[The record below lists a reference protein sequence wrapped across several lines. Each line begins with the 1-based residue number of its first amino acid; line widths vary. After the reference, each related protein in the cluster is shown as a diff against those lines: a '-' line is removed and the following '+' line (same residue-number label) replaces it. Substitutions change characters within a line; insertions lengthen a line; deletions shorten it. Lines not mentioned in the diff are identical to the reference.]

1 MRYEP
6 SVNERAVPRATRA
19 GTAGPRAVSASRVG
33 PQVGPQVSPQVRD
46 SGEARSRQTAEL
58 DIWEDEGGATSKR
71 ATRYPGR
78 KVDSKVDSKVDRPGE
93 WHCREQSG

>member
-6 SVNERAVPRATRA
+6 SMKERAVPRGTWA
-19 GTAGPRAVSASRVG
+19 GNAGPWTVSAPRVG
-33 PQVGPQVSPQVRD
+33 PQVRD

-78 KVDSKVDSKVDRPGE
+78 KVDSKVDRTGA
-93 WHCREQSG
+93 WHCCELSG

>member
-6 SVNERAVPRATRA
+6 SVNERAVPRAPRA
-19 GTAGPRAVSASRVG
+19 GTAGPWTVSAPRVG
-33 PQVGPQVSPQVRD
+33 PQVRD

-78 KVDSKVDSKVDRPGE
+78 KVDSKVDRPGE
-93 WHCREQSG
+93 WHCCELSG

>member
-6 SVNERAVPRATRA
+6 SVKERAVPRATGA
-19 GTAGPRAVSASRVG
+19 GNAGPWTVSAPLVG
-33 PQVGPQVSPQVRD
+33 D

-71 ATRYPGR
+71 ATRYPGG
-78 KVDSKVDSKVDRPGE
+78 KVDSNVDRHGE
-93 WHCREQSG
+93 WHCRELSG

>member
-6 SVNERAVPRATRA
+6 SVNERAVP
-19 GTAGPRAVSASRVG
+19 
-33 PQVGPQVSPQVRD
+33 
-46 SGEARSRQTAEL
+46 RSRQTAEL

-78 KVDSKVDSKVDRPGE
+78 KVDSKVDRPGE
-93 WHCREQSG
+93 WHCCELSG

>member
-19 GTAGPRAVSASRVG
+19 GTAGPWAVSASRVG
-33 PQVGPQVSPQVRD
+33 PQLGPQVKD

-78 KVDSKVDSKVDRPGE
+78 KVDSKVDRPGE

>member
-19 GTAGPRAVSASRVG
+19 GTAGPWTVSAPRVG
-33 PQVGPQVSPQVRD
+33 PPLRD
-46 SGEARSRQTAEL
+46 SGEARSRQSAEL
-58 DIWEDEGGATSKR
+58 DIWEDEGGATSTH

-78 KVDSKVDSKVDRPGE
+78 KVDSKVDSKLDRPGE
-93 WHCREQSG
+93 SHCCEPSG

>member
-6 SVNERAVPRATRA
+6 SVNERAVPRATGA
-19 GTAGPRAVSASRVG
+19 GTAGPRDGSAPRVG
-33 PQVGPQVSPQVRD
+33 PQVRD

-78 KVDSKVDSKVDRPGE
+78 KVDSKVDRPGA
-93 WHCREQSG
+93 WHCCELSG

>member
-6 SVNERAVPRATRA
+6 SVKERAVPRATGA
-19 GTAGPRAVSASRVG
+19 GTAGPWTVSAPLVG
-33 PQVGPQVSPQVRD
+33 PLARD

-78 KVDSKVDSKVDRPGE
+78 KVDSKVDRPGE
-93 WHCREQSG
+93 WHCRELSG

>member
-33 PQVGPQVSPQVRD
+33 PQVRD

-78 KVDSKVDSKVDRPGE
+78 KVDSKVDRPGE

>member
-19 GTAGPRAVSASRVG
+19 GTAGPWSASAPRVG
-33 PQVGPQVSPQVRD
+33 PQERD
-46 SGEARSRQTAEL
+46 SGEASSRQAAEL

-78 KVDSKVDSKVDRPGE
+78 KVDSNLT
-93 WHCREQSG
+93 